1 MKRLLPILLLVFSMG
16 VGAAEKYCYDVER
29 SNALVTFGSCRA
41 TEEVIS
47 KKEYEKL
54 KMCKFSVKCAP
65 ARLVVG
71 KPKQGQEQSDTSS
84 KTVVKEEPSKTEAAS
99 PKHDAISEVP
109 KEEVKLAPSKVVG
122 TGQSP
127 LDAILKSLSS
137 DDVPV
142 LAGTSLLERECYQTF
157 HSSHLWNGGNPRD
170 DHWDIRCWD
179 FVSQDEKNWIGS
191 AETKRLQREA
201 IERNKQRQEAE
212 KERKRKEKERLAEK
226 KKREAEVA
234 ARRARE
240 EREQRQ

>member
-1 MKRLLPILLLVFSMG
+1 MEYSDRMKHLLPIPLLVFSIG

-54 KMCKFSVKCAP
+54 KACTFAVKCAP

-71 KPKQGQEQSDTSS
+71 KPKQDQEQSDTSS
-84 KTVVKEEPSKTEAAS
+84 QTVVKEESSKTEAAS

-142 LAGTSLLERECYQTF
+142 LAGASLLERECYQTF

-201 IERNKQRQEAE
+201 IEKGKEKKRNVSL
-212 KERKRKEKERLAEK
+212 KRKNVRQKLRLAGQGK
-226 KKREAEVA
+226 SGSSAS
-234 ARRARE
+234 
-240 EREQRQ
+240 